1 VAAAIS
7 NQTVLRRADAVVDA
21 DLGEEAVL
29 LDTSRGVAFR
39 LNPAAAWLWDR
50 LREPTP
56 LSHLA
61 EGLTE
66 RFAIDAGRARADT
79 EDFATT
85 MIGRG
90 LIEPDDQGA

>member
-7 NQTVLRRADAVVDA
+7 DQTVLRRADPVVDA
-21 DLGEEAVL
+21 DLGEETVL

-56 LSHLA
+56 LGRLA
-61 EGLTE
+61 ESLAQ
-66 RFAIDAGRARADT
+66 RFAIDAQRARADT
-79 EDFATT
+79 EGFAST

-90 LIEPDDQGA
+90 LIQSDNRGA

>member
-1 VAAAIS
+1 VGIS
-7 NQTVLRRADAVVDA
+7 EQTVLRRADAVVDA

-39 LNPAAAWLWDR
+39 LNPAGAWLWER

-56 LSHLA
+56 LSRLA
-61 EGLTE
+61 EGLGE
-66 RFAIDAGRARADT
+66 HFSIEAGRAMADT
-79 EDFATT
+79 ENFATT

-90 LIEPDDQGA
+90 LIEPADQGA